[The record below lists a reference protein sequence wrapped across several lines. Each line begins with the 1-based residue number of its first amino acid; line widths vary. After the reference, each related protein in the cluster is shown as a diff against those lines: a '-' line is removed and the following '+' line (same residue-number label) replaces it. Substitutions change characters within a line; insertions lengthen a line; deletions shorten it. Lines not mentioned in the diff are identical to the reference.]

1 MAAGFLL
8 PPVTS
13 PPRFEYKNN
22 KVGVERKRE
31 KRLWCFA
38 LFWLIICGKTF
49 QKKWCSSC
57 PSPGRRR
64 VLCWRLDTLRQVK
77 PARTLLLASFFLF
90 RLHEAKA
97 LLFSTAR
104 PRYSSVH
111 TDTPLH
117 LTLFF
122 QTLFWCARCSTVAV
136 SREMP
141 SLVGLCDGCITVSV
155 CSRDFL
161 PHAFVL
167 CVFVWFFCFCFFF
180 RFPAGPSAPSHTV
193 FPLAGSSL

>member
-1 MAAGFLL
+1 MAADFLL
-8 PPVTS
+8 PSVMS

-22 KVGVERKRE
+22 KVGVESKRE
-31 KRLWCFA
+31 KRLWCF
-38 LFWLIICGKTF
+38 LFLSVIICGKTF

-57 PSPGRRR
+57 PSPARRR

-77 PARTLLLASFFLF
+77 PARTLLLASFFF
-90 RLHEAKA
+90 FVSTTRSQA

-104 PRYSSVH
+104 PRYSSVY

-122 QTLFWCARCSTVAV
+122 QTLFWCTRCSTVAL
-136 SREMP
+136 SREIP

-161 PHAFVL
+161 PHAFV
-167 CVFVWFFCFCFFF
+167 FFCFF
-180 RFPAGPSAPSHTV
+180 ASQQAP
-193 FPLAGSSL
+193 LL